1 MMRKT
6 WIYLLLLLF
15 YLLHN
20 DLWLWV
26 DARLVLGM
34 PVGLFYHVLYCA
46 AAAGLMALLVRYAW
60 PAYLEHERDGEGG

>member
-1 MMRKT
+1 MRKT

-60 PAYLEHERDGEGG
+60 PAYLERGEDGGER